1 MEKLK
6 AMTEDQI
13 QEIASDAVQGA
24 VNFVESEIAEERIK
38 SQRYFEGEVDIGEED
53 GRSKIVSTKVRDTIR
68 AIKPSLM
75 RVFLSSEN
83 PVEFIPTSQE
93 DVKMAEQATK
103 YAHWRFTELNG
114 YRLLN
119 DVIHDALVKKT
130 GVLKI
135 WWEDNTESEIHSYS
149 NVTDE
154 EMLLIVN
161 DDNVEVLEHSTEVVM
176 DMDEMG
182 VEMERPEHSLKISYK
197 TESGELKIEA
207 LPPEEFVVDRNAKSV
222 EDAYVV
228 AHRTEMRV
236 SDLVEMGYDFD
247 EISELSGLSSDDAFS
262 DEEDFERRGY
272 EQDDEESADVSMKKV
287 QVTEAYMKMDKEG
300 TGIAT
305 MYRVLLAGGED
316 KLLECEPWGDVPFAI
331 FEIDPEPHTFFGRS
345 VADLIMND
353 QDSSTA
359 MLRGLMDNVALTN
372 SPRQGYVQGQVNV
385 DDLMNNEIGGLV
397 RMKSPQALVDITTPF
412 VAGQVLDAIQYMD
425 LTVESKTGVSKA
437 SIGLDPDALQNTSAT
452 AARLQAQQGSAQI
465 EVMARNLAEGGMKRL
480 FKLMLRLCVENSNEE
495 AMMRLHGQFQ
505 PIDPRTWNAEM
516 DVTINVGLGTGREE
530 QKQGALGQA
539 LQMQM
544 QIWQAYG
551 AANGLVT
558 MTGIRNTL
566 GDMLALNGIRNIDR
580 YFNPMTPEQEQMLIQ
595 QQQEME
601 AQQPETSPEADAL
614 VEAEKYK
621 ADKKAETDV
630 LKVQMDAQK
639 AQLGAQKDSQI
650 AQIEIQKA
658 AQKAEIDA
666 QKAQIDMQ
674 KAKAVDDRERDKLD
688 QELIIKTAEILG
700 RYGQSVDTA
709 KIKQAQAQPRNG
721 GMF

>member
-1 MEKLK
+1 MEKLQ
-6 AMTEDQI
+6 AMDEQQVED
-13 QEIASDAVQGA
+13 IAKDAVQQA
-24 VNFVESEIAEERIK
+24 VNFVESEIAEARMK

-53 GRSKIVSTKVRDTIR
+53 GRSKIVSTKVRDTVR

-83 PVEFIPTSQE
+83 PVEYVPTSQE

-119 DVIHDALVKKT
+119 DAIHDALVKKT

-135 WWEDNTESEIHSYS
+135 WWEDNTEAEIHSYS

-161 DDNVEVLEHSTEVVM
+161 DENVEVIEHSTEAVI

-197 TESGELKIEA
+197 KEKGELKIEA

-247 EISELSGLSSDDAFS
+247 EISELSGLTSDDSFR

-272 EQDDEESADVSMKKV
+272 DQDEEDNNEDLSMKKV
-287 QVTEAYMKMDKEG
+287 QVTEAYMKIDKEG
-300 TGIAT
+300 TGVAT
-305 MYRVLLAGGED
+305 MYRILLAGGEN
-316 KLLECEPWGDVPFAI
+316 KLLECQTWGEVPFAV

-397 RMKSPQALVDITTPF
+397 RLKSPQALVDIATPF

-425 LTVESKTGVSKA
+425 MTVESKTGVSKA
-437 SIGLDPDALQNTSAT
+437 SQGLDPDALQNTSAT
-452 AARLQAQQGSAQI
+452 AARLQAQQGAGQI

-480 FKLMLRLCVENSNEE
+480 FKLMLNLMVENSCEE
-495 AMMRLHGQFQ
+495 TMMRLHGEFV
-505 PIDPRTWNAEM
+505 PIDPREWNASM
-516 DVTINVGLGTGREE
+516 DVTVNVGLGTGRED
-530 QKQGALGQA
+530 QRQVALQQA

-544 QIWQAYG
+544 QIWSTYG
-551 AANGLVT
+551 SSNGLVT

-566 GDMLALNGIRNIDR
+566 GDMLSLNGVRNVDR
-580 YFNPMTPEQEQMLIQ
+580 YFNPMTPEQEQLLIQ
-595 QQQEME
+595 QQQEM
-601 AQQPETSPEADAL
+601 AQQNPQLSDGEAL
-614 VEAEKYK
+614 VQAEQYK
-621 ADKKAETDV
+621 ADRKAEMDM
-630 LKVQMDAQK
+630 LKAQNDAQK
-639 AQLGAQKDSQI
+639 AI
-650 AQIEIQKA
+650 AI
-658 AQKAEIDA
+658 
-666 QKAQIDMQ
+666 
-674 KAKAVDDRERDKLD
+674 DDRERDALD
-688 QELIIKTAEILG
+688 QELIIKAAEILG
-700 RYGQSVDTA
+700 KYGTSVDTA
-709 KIKQAQAQPRNG
+709 TIKAEQQEARYPQESPAEAVTG
-721 GMF
+721 GRF